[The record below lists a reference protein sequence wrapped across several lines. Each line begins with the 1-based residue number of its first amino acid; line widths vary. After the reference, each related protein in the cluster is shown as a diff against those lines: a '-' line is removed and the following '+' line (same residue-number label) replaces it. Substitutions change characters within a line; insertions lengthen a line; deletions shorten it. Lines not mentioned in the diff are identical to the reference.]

1 MKIEDLVKHAE
12 EFVSS
17 NFNLELDATIVING
31 RLKSALGKFVREYNR
46 YDELQGMEI
55 ELSKRL
61 IDYYTD
67 NEIISI
73 LEHELVHYCLFMT
86 GKPFDDD
93 SRVFIETCN
102 YLKVP
107 LTGTLRKKGK
117 YHAYKCKCCY
127 HYEGRKLNKN
137 KTYYCN
143 NCQGELIYS
152 KLEVLR

>member
-31 RLKSALGKFVREYNR
+31 RLKSALGKFVRKYNR

-55 ELSKRL
+55 KLSKRL
-61 IDYYTD
+61 IDHYTD

-93 SRVFIETCN
+93 SREFIETCN
-102 YLKVP
+102 YLNVP

-117 YHAYKCKCCY
+117 
-127 HYEGRKLNKN
+127 
-137 KTYYCN
+137 
-143 NCQGELIYS
+143 
-152 KLEVLR
+152 